1 MSSTIPKTIEQAIKE
16 NKVSVYLNHFQKRS
30 DELFKEMRMT
40 QLLLQT
46 MGRKHDSETAWDNE
60 KNRLSTLDAPGL
72 LAEIRA
78 TQPAIN
84 HVALHLLRCNFRIYG
99 YNLDFLLSQPPSAFS
114 SAQDIYDFLSFH
126 DLPLEHDESGQEESH
141 VALLRTLE
149 ADDMD
154 LDDSVHTVTD
164 HGEDSSVEPMQID
177 F

>member
-72 LAEIRA
+72 LAEI
-78 TQPAIN
+78 
-84 HVALHLLRCNFRIYG
+84 
-99 YNLDFLLSQPPSAFS
+99 
-114 SAQDIYDFLSFH
+114 
-126 DLPLEHDESGQEESH
+126 
-141 VALLRTLE
+141 
-149 ADDMD
+149 
-154 LDDSVHTVTD
+154 
-164 HGEDSSVEPMQID
+164 
-177 F
+177 